1 MPPHSHH
8 DHHGGGHIPVSAF
21 QDWGNWGW
29 NPIYQPADY
38 QVVQEPVPTWVW
50 VAGGALAG
58 MVLML
63 LSRGR

>member
-1 MPPHSHH
+1 MPHGHH
-8 DHHGGGHIPVSAF
+8 DHGGGHIPQSEF

-29 NPIYQPADY
+29 NYPQFETLTI
-38 QVVQEPVPTWVW
+38 QEPVPTWLW

-58 MVLML
+58 MILAL